1 VWKPKRPT
9 LVGMVPAAPA
19 TRRFT
24 GYARLLVLLL
34 LALWL
39 GGAVNGGVA
48 MGAVDRVV
56 LSLSGRTRRHAYA
69 GAAVAG

>member
-1 VWKPKRPT
+1 VET
-9 LVGMVPAAPA
+9 QLSYSGGMVPAVPA
-19 TRRFT
+19 TRHFT
-24 GYARLLVLLL
+24 GCARLLVLLL

-39 GGAVNGGVA
+39 GGVANAGVA

>member
-1 VWKPKRPT
+1 
-9 LVGMVPAAPA
+9 M
-19 TRRFT
+19 RRFT

-56 LSLSGRTRRHAYA
+56 LSLSGRTRRHPYA